1 MKTRMLK
8 FYITCDNIFAVFSPL
23 QNICGRKRRDIIKP
37 DLIIGHENRLH
48 NKHVDK
54 RQVAADDEEGND
66 PFDIDVGAKIKIVE
80 KYSDIR
86 KLF

>member
-8 FYITCDNIFAVFSPL
+8 FYITCDNIFAVFFPL
-23 QNICGRKRRDIIKP
+23 QNICGRRRRDIIKT
-37 DLIIGHENRLH
+37 DLIIGREHRLH
-48 NKHVDK
+48 NKHADK
-54 RQVAADDEEGND
+54 RQVAADDEEND

-86 KLF
+86 KSF